1 MFLLSVFGRKYRSL
15 AQPLKLSTMSE
26 SDKRTKVLL

>member
-15 AQPLKLSTMSE
+15 VQPLKLSTMSE
-26 SDKRTKVLL
+26 SDKWTKVLL